1 MSIKKNYSQQEWD
14 KKSDSYTQAIQM
26 LKLPEVPGTKEVML
40 LESRIDQVL
49 SEAMID
55 RAYVKSHFD
64 RVDNELKLREKELSF
79 QIRMTPE
86 IVTNEPLTK
95 PTEKMIDGLVVRYLT
110 NNEYESSQMNI
121 YQVKRLYAERFNFIE
136 EVVRVLH
143 DKKTAIE
150 IMARMLKIESNF
162 KETVD

>member
-1 MSIKKNYSQQEWD
+1 
-14 KKSDSYTQAIQM
+14 
-26 LKLPEVPGTKEVML
+26 
-40 LESRIDQVL
+40 
-49 SEAMID
+49 
-55 RAYVKSHFD
+55 
-64 RVDNELKLREKELSF
+64 
-79 QIRMTPE
+79 
-86 IVTNEPLTK
+86 
-95 PTEKMIDGLVVRYLT
+95 
-110 NNEYESSQMNI
+110 MNI

>member
-1 MSIKKNYSQQEWD
+1 MSIKKNYTTEEWN
-14 KKSDSYTQAIQM
+14 KKSDSYTQAVQM
-26 LKLPEVPGTKEVML
+26 LKLPEIPGTKEIMT

-49 SEAMID
+49 AEAMLD
-55 RAYVKSHFD
+55 RAYIKTSFD
-64 RVDNELKLREKELSF
+64 KIDNELKLREKELSF
-79 QIRMTPE
+79 QIRMNPE
-86 IVTNEPLTK
+86 MVTDEPLTK

-110 NNEYESSQMNI
+110 TTEYENTKMTI
-121 YQVKRLYAERFNFIE
+121 YQMKRLYAERFNFIE
-136 EVVRVLH
+136 EVVRILH